1 MGWEAVLE
9 LGSKHTLQAEAN
21 EALHNGGGITLL
33 DLARMAFGF
42 EVCLRL
48 HSVLFLQLRQ

>member
-21 EALHNGGGITLL
+21 EALHNGGGIALL

-42 EVCLRL
+42 EVCRRLR
-48 HSVLFLQLRQ
+48 SVLFLPLRQ